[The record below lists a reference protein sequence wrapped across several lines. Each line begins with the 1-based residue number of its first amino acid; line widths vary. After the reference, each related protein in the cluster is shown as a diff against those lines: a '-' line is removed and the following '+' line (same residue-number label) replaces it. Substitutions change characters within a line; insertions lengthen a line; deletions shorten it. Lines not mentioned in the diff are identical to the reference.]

1 MAANFLVDC
10 VQKYSCNANEI
21 ATIPEG
27 YSFSPFVEL
36 KIGNE
41 TLTVGNKSRPK
52 GNNTAVIKSLNYGAS
67 DGCGATIEIED
78 EEGGSFSESFRRL
91 NKSLTGMAEDTFRY
105 ELDFGWIIEDNCG
118 GEFNTKKLSVSN
130 ATITAG
136 KIYLLPLSMKVT
148 YEGNKIK
155 YSLEAQDLMSRVGEA
170 RVECNVGTEDKK
182 SHLKDAIEALCARRE
197 PGPKC
202 RVKFLSSDGKSDLKF
217 KSSEGGDEG
226 KGPKDV
232 WTSNLQ
238 NKLAIIR
245 RWVDPIKTIN
255 EKGIVI
261 HWEGGRPES
270 EEFAGTII
278 IQEDPNPDFCSKNY
292 DPCKANIS
300 TLGIPGTYI
309 VNGGK
314 KSAVI
319 SFNPTVNWTLA
330 NIAKRGGSQSSV
342 DGGGAKQEG
351 IIECPDNRP
360 VAGTGVAPP
369 SSSSTLGFRDPSD
382 TRRNSSGSAAH
393 QKANL
398 FREIYSPIEA
408 ELKIFG
414 NPALV
419 FPQLLIG
426 KSISLIVINPF
437 HLRPS
442 KDTTCPDWLAQP
454 TCNSVF
460 SNKNWMIKG
469 VNHQIDKGSY
479 VTILTIMLPVPGVH
493 FNPDVEVGGPNSGG
507 PKLDIKTQPDAKK
520 CE

>member
-10 VQKYSCNANEI
+10 IQKYSCNANEI

-41 TLTVGNKSRPK
+41 ILTVGNKSRPG

-78 EEGGSFSESFRRL
+78 EEGGSFSESFNRL
-91 NKSLTGMAEDTFRY
+91 NKSLAGMAQDTLRY

-118 GEFNTKKLSVSN
+118 GEFNTKKLAVSN
-130 ATITAG
+130 ATGNPG

-155 YSLEAQDLMSRVGEA
+155 YSLEAQDLMARVGEA
-170 RVECNVGTEDKK
+170 RVECNIGTDDKK
-182 SHLKDAIEALCARRE
+182 VKLKQAIRDLCGFKE
-197 PGPKC
+197 PAPKC
-202 RVKFLSSDGKSDLKF
+202 NVKFLSSDGKSDFKF
-217 KSSEGGDEG
+217 KESDGGAEGPAG
-226 KGPKDV
+226 V
-232 WTSNLQ
+232 WNTNQQ
-238 NKLAIIR
+238 NKLAVIR
-245 RWVDPIKTIN
+245 RWVNPYKTTN
-255 EKGIVI
+255 EKGLVI
-261 HWEGGRPES
+261 HWEGGKPAS
-270 EEFAGTII
+270 EEYSGTLI
-278 IQEDPNPDFCSKNY
+278 IQEDPNPDFCSKNF
-292 DPCKANIS
+292 DPCASNIS
-300 TLGIPGTYI
+300 TLGIPGAYI

-319 SFNPTVNWTLA
+319 SFNPTVNWTLT
-330 NIAKRGGSQSSV
+330 NNAKRGGVQSSV

-351 IIECPDNRP
+351 VKECPDNTDS
-360 VAGTGVAPP
+360 AGSNTGETA
-369 SSSSTLGFRDPSD
+369 SIQEGRDPQESAPK
-382 TRRNSSGSAAH
+382 TSSASTSH

-426 KSISLIVINPF
+426 KSINLIVINPF

-493 FNPDVEVGGPNSGG
+493 FNPDVEVGGPGSGG

-520 CE
+520 CQ